1 MTYGKPCAMG
11 PLLRISRAPDSACK
25 PQSCDIPLGN
35 MKKIG
40 IALLIFNILPL
51 AGCAGGNAIDR
62 AVPQAAFAETS
73 VPLPAPAVREGAAP
87 DEAQPP
93 DPTFEGSGRAL
104 LTGAYPNIN
113 VEPHGAVEQLSDT
126 ERDGLV
132 LQMQALAEA
141 HAQGN
146 VSNAEYQR
154 RLEQLRLLAATHSQN
169 TIESIEE

>member
-1 MTYGKPCAMG
+1 MG

-87 DEAQPP
+87 DETQPAAEALPP
-93 DPTFEGSGRAL
+93 DPTFEGSGQAS